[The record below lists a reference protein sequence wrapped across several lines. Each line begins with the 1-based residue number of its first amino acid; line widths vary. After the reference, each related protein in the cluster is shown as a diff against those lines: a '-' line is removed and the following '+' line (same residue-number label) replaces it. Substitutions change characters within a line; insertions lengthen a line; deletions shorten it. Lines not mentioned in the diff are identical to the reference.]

1 VSGGKEIEVLHPNC
15 FAWQRRMLSFGHLQ
29 YAKCD
34 KIVVATGQCHAT
46 PLGSPC
52 CVNKHLAFH

>member
-1 VSGGKEIEVLHPNC
+1 VSGGEEIEVLHPNC

-34 KIVVATGQCHAT
+34 KIVVASAT
-46 PLGSPC
+46 PI
-52 CVNKHLAFH
+52 HLEALAA